1 MNLEGIDIFVKVI
14 QTGSFT
20 KAAQALKR
28 PVTTVSDKVAQL
40 EKRLGVTLIHRTT
53 RQLKLTQVGESYYEK
68 CLRALAE
75 FEEAE
80 QQLQV
85 LKSEPQGRL
94 RVTTS
99 IDVGHSVM
107 PQLAKRFL
115 LKYPN
120 VKLDLIVTNRRV
132 DLVAEGI
139 DLAIRIGKLTDST
152 YRARKFLEASASFW
166 ATPEIIKKHGMPQT
180 PKQLEKMP
188 TVGFALQKN
197 QSVEMTRNKEK
208 IKIHLQSRIQVD
220 DMETLKQMALESI
233 GIGLLPNFIC
243 EKEEDSGRL
252 IRLLPEWTW
261 NKIPLSFVY
270 PDQKF
275 VSPNVKAFIDL
286 ALMDGSGGN

>member
-20 KAAQALKR
+20 KAAQAMKK

-53 RQLKLTQVGESYYEK
+53 RQLKLTSVGEAYYEK

-75 FEEAE
+75 FEVAE
-80 QQLQV
+80 QELQV
-85 LKSEPQGRL
+85 SKLKPQGRL
-94 RVTTS
+94 RVTMS
-99 IDVGHSVM
+99 VDVGHAVI
-107 PQLAKRFL
+107 PRLAKRFL
-115 LKYPN
+115 QTYPE

-132 DLVAEGI
+132 DLVAEGV

-152 YRARKFLEASASFW
+152 YRVRKYLDEIASIW
-166 ATPEIIKKHGMPQT
+166 ATPELIKKYGLPQT

-188 TVGFALQKN
+188 AVHFAMQKT
-197 QSVEMTRNKEK
+197 QTIELVRNKEK
-208 IKIHLQSRIQVD
+208 AKVSLQSQIQAD
-220 DMETLKQMALESI
+220 DMETVKQLVLESI
-233 GIGLLPNFIC
+233 GIGFFPNFIC
-243 EKEEDSGRL
+243 EKEENSARL
-252 IRLLPEWTW
+252 VRLLPEWTW
-261 NKIPLSFVY
+261 GKVNVSFVY

-286 ALMDGSGGN
+286 ALQESLD